1 MVSVEPILNFRVSLT
16 AIGPGLVVVFCVIG
30 DESSGG
36 DRELYQR
43 GFKLSGIKSVEVAML
58 HS

>member
-36 DRELYQR
+36 DRELYQ
-43 GFKLSGIKSVEVAML
+43 
-58 HS
+58 